1 MDLEAILAIIERIGG
16 DNPPTADELTTA
28 RTELARAIHA
38 EARSEVPDL
47 EVLTTL
53 RTAFGAAG
61 TALTEAE
68 AAAAVLAEQVEE
80 ILADVED
87 PDQSEDPPAE
97 DPPAEDPLVED
108 SEVPPVAGETPPVVT
123 ELPPPV
129 VGAEPEAIPVAAAA
143 ARTPAART
151 LSLREAAARVRVRPP
166 APASETVAAGAG
178 GASIYILGHEVTTAP
193 TLYEAADAFRRF
205 VRSPSKGR
213 TEIIQFENHMD
224 EGLILP
230 GTPEGN
236 TRLLDSFT
244 SPEAVAAAGGCCSLP
259 TPIRSQNVLSS
270 TDTPIRNSLPTIGVQ
285 STGAVTYF
293 PAVCLPDDGVWTW
306 LCSQDE
312 LVDPEDPET
321 WKECAFIE
329 CPDSET
335 TIVDAI
341 YRCLTI
347 GEFQRRFATEQWVAI
362 LQATLALQARL
373 AELKT
378 WTQMIAGVSST
389 HTADATGSV
398 FTTWA
403 TSLRLAADTI
413 RQDQRYTDVQLHQ
426 WLPGWMRGAI
436 HNDLINRR
444 LVDVQDP
451 TVVDSMIN
459 SVAAQANTNLT
470 FSIDTDPIQ
479 AGPQGDGPLADYP
492 ALASTILA
500 PEGYY
505 SYLEGGGF
513 NIGVEIRDID
523 LARQNAV
530 GAFAEDFGAV
540 LARGCNAKR
549 LNIPVGICMN
559 APGCDDSA

>member
-16 DNPPTADELTTA
+16 DNRPTIDELTTA

-38 EARSEVPDL
+38 EARSETPDL

-53 RTAFGAAG
+53 RSAFSSAG

-68 AAAAVLAEQVEE
+68 AEAAALAEQVAELVAE
-80 ILADVED
+80 VED
-87 PDQSEDPPAE
+87 PDAPEEPE
-97 DPPAEDPLVED
+97 
-108 SEVPPVAGETPPVVT
+108 EVPPVEGEEAEEVPPVEGEVAPVV
-123 ELPPPV
+123 ELPPPA
-129 VGAEPEAIPVAAAA
+129 VGAEPEQIPVAAAV

-166 APASETVAAGAG
+166 APAPEAIAAGAG

-224 EGLILP
+224 EGFILP

-236 TRLLDSFT
+236 TRLLDSLT
-244 SPEAVAAAGGCCSLP
+244 GPEAVAAAGGCCSLP

-312 LVDPEDPET
+312 AVDPEDPET

-329 CPDSET
+329 CPEADT

-389 HTADATGSV
+389 HTVEATGSV

-403 TSLRLAADTI
+403 TGLRLASDTI

-451 TVVDSMIN
+451 TVVDSMIA

-470 FSIDTDPIQ
+470 WSIDTDPIEPGVQ
-479 AGPQGDGPLADYP
+479 EDGPLADYP

-513 NIGVEIRDID
+513 NMGVEIRDMD

-559 APGCDDSA
+559 APGCDESA

>member
-1 MDLEAILAIIERIGG
+1 
-16 DNPPTADELTTA
+16 
-28 RTELARAIHA
+28 
-38 EARSEVPDL
+38 
-47 EVLTTL
+47 
-53 RTAFGAAG
+53 
-61 TALTEAE
+61 
-68 AAAAVLAEQVEE
+68 
-80 ILADVED
+80 
-87 PDQSEDPPAE
+87 
-97 DPPAEDPLVED
+97 
-108 SEVPPVAGETPPVVT
+108 
-123 ELPPPV
+123 
-129 VGAEPEAIPVAAAA
+129 
-143 ARTPAART
+143 
-151 LSLREAAARVRVRPP
+151 
-166 APASETVAAGAG
+166 
-178 GASIYILGHEVTTAP
+178 
-193 TLYEAADAFRRF
+193 
-205 VRSPSKGR
+205 
-213 TEIIQFENHMD
+213 MD
-224 EGLILP
+224 EGFILP

-236 TRLLDSFT
+236 TRLLDSLT
-244 SPEAVAAAGGCCSLP
+244 GPEAVAAAGGCCSLP

-312 LVDPEDPET
+312 AVDPEDPET

-329 CPDSET
+329 CPEADT

-389 HTADATGSV
+389 HTVEATGSV

-403 TSLRLAADTI
+403 TGLRLASDTI

-451 TVVDSMIN
+451 TVVDSMIA

-470 FSIDTDPIQ
+470 WSIDTDPIEPGVQ
-479 AGPQGDGPLADYP
+479 EDGPLADYP

-513 NIGVEIRDID
+513 NMGVEIRDMD

-559 APGCDDSA
+559 APGCDESA

>member
-16 DNPPTADELTTA
+16 DNRPTIDELTTA

-38 EARSEVPDL
+38 EARSETPDL

-53 RTAFGAAG
+53 RSAFGQAG
-61 TALTEAE
+61 TALVEAEAE
-68 AAAAVLAEQVEE
+68 AAALQDQVSE

-87 PDQSEDPPAE
+87 PDEPEEPEEPETPPAE
-97 DPPAEDPLVED
+97 DPAVEA
-108 SEVPPVAGETPPVVT
+108 VTAPVV

-129 VGAEPEAIPVAAAA
+129 VGAEPEQVPVAAAVQA
-143 ARTPAART
+143 PPATRT

-166 APASETVAAGAG
+166 APTPTVETGNTG
-178 GASIYILGHEVTTAP
+178 SSIYVLGHEVTTAP

-230 GTPEGN
+230 GTTEGN
-236 TRLLDSFT
+236 TRLLDSLT
-244 SPEAVAAAGGCCSLP
+244 GPEAVAAAGGCCSLP

-293 PAVCLPDDGVWTW
+293 PAVCLPDDGVFEW

-312 LVDPEDPET
+312 LVDPEDPDT

-329 CPDSET
+329 CPEADT
-335 TIVDAI
+335 TVVDAI

-378 WTQMIAGVSST
+378 WTQMLAGVSST
-389 HTADATGSV
+389 HDLDATGSV

-403 TSLRLAADTI
+403 TGLRLAADTI

-426 WLPGWMRGAI
+426 WIPGWIRGAM

-451 TVVDSMIN
+451 TVVDSLIN

-470 FSIDTDPIQ
+470 FSIDTNPIQ
-479 AGPQGDGPLADYP
+479 PGPQGDGPLADYP
-492 ALASTILA
+492 AVATSILA

-513 NIGVEIRDID
+513 NMGVEIRDMD

-549 LNIPVGICMN
+549 LNIPVGVCMN